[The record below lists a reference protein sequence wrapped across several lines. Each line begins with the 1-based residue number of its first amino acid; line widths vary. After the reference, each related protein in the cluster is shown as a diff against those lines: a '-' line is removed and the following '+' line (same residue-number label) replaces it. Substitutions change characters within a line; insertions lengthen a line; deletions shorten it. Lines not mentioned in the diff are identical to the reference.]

1 MLNIKSLKNYIIKVV
16 IKLNKKSYF
25 SVSTKNF
32 ERVNSEFTKC
42 SISIMGYDEIANGT
56 KFSKENILKA
66 CPTLNYVP
74 VIGYWNDKDE
84 DFSDHGIEYV
94 ISNDGIEEVIKTI
107 PFGVVIKD
115 SSRFDTIVM
124 NNGEETEYL
133 FADCYLWNRNEKAID
148 KVKEGRCNQ
157 SMEISINDYTERD
170 NYIDIT
176 DFEFTALCILG
187 EDVAPAFS
195 NARIRQAG
203 KYSKDDFK
211 AIYSEMI
218 SKFEEAMKG
227 GNIVGICSKCGKEE
241 NEELKFE
248 EIDGELLC
256 PECINAQFEDED
268 ADGGEDTVDDGDNS
282 EENADDNV
290 EPLAEEGQQEENQ
303 DEEETENAVVDDD
316 ENTAKAK
323 KKMSLDSENMV
334 IKYELSFDDISY
346 KIYEILYNANPDC
359 YYYLVNVYDDKFI
372 YQRECYNEAG
382 YVAQTF
388 RQQYSK
394 AEGQDEIAFVGDPI
408 EVFSEYLTED
418 EVKKLSEI
426 RAGYEKLVN
435 DAKELE
441 VKYNDAIKELED
453 LRAYKQ
459 NIIDTEHKEE
469 VDLML
474 QGYSVLANL
483 EGYNE
488 IVEDKYNKDINE
500 MEKNLK
506 VLAFDNDIRLD
517 RKPQTK
523 KKFEKDS
530 QAKIPVVG
538 TKAPAPL
545 TAWSIL
551 DKYIKDND

>member
-1 MLNIKSLKNYIIKVV
+1 M
-16 IKLNKKSYF
+16 NKKSYF

-32 ERVNSEFTKC
+32 EKVNSEFTKC

-56 KFSKENILKA
+56 GFSKENILKA

-84 DFSDHGIEYV
+84 DFSDHGIEYI
-94 ISNDGIEEVIKTI
+94 ISDNGIEENIKTI

-115 SSRFDTIVM
+115 SSRFDTIIM
-124 NNGEETEYL
+124 DNGEETEYL
-133 FADCYLWNRNEKAID
+133 FADCYLWNRNEKAIN
-148 KVKEGRCNQ
+148 KIKEGKCNQ

-187 EDVAPAFS
+187 ENVAPAFR
-195 NARIRQAG
+195 NARIKQVG

-218 SKFEEAMKG
+218 SKFEEVMKG
-227 GNIVGICSKCGKEE
+227 GNIVGVCSKCGKEE
-241 NEELKFE
+241 NEELRFE

-256 PECINAQFEDED
+256 PECINAQFED
-268 ADGGEDTVDDGDNS
+268 DGSDDGSDNGEDSSDAGENAEESV
-282 EENADDNV
+282 EENVDNNEELLADEV
-290 EPLAEEGQQEENQ
+290 QQEENQ
-303 DEEETENAVVDDD
+303 DGEDEKVADDD
-316 ENTAKAK
+316 KDTTKAK
-323 KKMSLDSENMV
+323 KKMSLDNENMIV
-334 IKYELSFDDISY
+334 KYELSFDDISY

-372 YQRECYNEAG
+372 YQREYYNEAG

-394 AEGQDEIAFVGDPI
+394 VEGQDEISFVGDPI
-408 EVFSEYLTED
+408 EVFSEYLTAD
-418 EVKKLSEI
+418 EVKRLSEM
-426 RAGYEKLVN
+426 RAGYEKASN
-435 DAKELE
+435 DLKELE
-441 VKYNDAIKELED
+441 IKYNNTIAELED

-500 MEKNLK
+500 MERSLK

-517 RKPQTK
+517 KKSQTK

>member
-1 MLNIKSLKNYIIKVV
+1 M
-16 IKLNKKSYF
+16 NKKSYF

-32 ERVNSEFTKC
+32 EKVNSEFTKC

-74 VIGYWNDKDE
+74 VIGYWNEKDE
-84 DFSDHGIEYV
+84 DFSDHGIEY
-94 ISNDGIEEVIKTI
+94 IITDNGIEENIKTT

-115 SSRFDTIVM
+115 SSRFEPVIMD
-124 NNGEETEYL
+124 NGEETEYL
-133 FADCYLWNRNEKAID
+133 FADCYLWNRNEKAIN
-148 KVKEGRCNQ
+148 KVKEGKCNQ
-157 SMEISINDYTERD
+157 SMEISINDYTERN

-176 DFEFTALCILG
+176 DFEFSALCILG
-187 EDVAPAFS
+187 ENVAPAFN
-195 NARIRQAG
+195 NARIKQVG

-218 SKFEEAMKG
+218 SKFEEVMKG
-227 GNIVGICSKCGKEE
+227 GNIVGVCSKCGKEE
-241 NEELKFE
+241 NEELRFE

-256 PECINAQFEDED
+256 PECINAQFEDDGSDDSSDDSED
-268 ADGGEDTVDDGDNS
+268 SSDAGENT
-282 EENADDNV
+282 EENAEENVDNN
-290 EPLAEEGQQEENQ
+290 EELLADEVQQEENQ
-303 DEEETENAVVDDD
+303 DGEDEKVADDD
-316 ENTAKAK
+316 KDTTKAK
-323 KKMSLDSENMV
+323 KKMSLDNENMIV
-334 IKYELSFDDISY
+334 KYELSFDDISY
-346 KIYEILYNANPDC
+346 KIYETLYDANPDY
-359 YYYLVNVYDDKFI
+359 YYYLVSVYEDKFI
-372 YQRECYNEAG
+372 YQRECYDSKAG
-382 YVAQTF
+382 YVTQTF
-388 RQQYSK
+388 KQQYSK

-408 EVFSEYLTED
+408 EVFSEYLTAD
-418 EVKKLSEI
+418 EVKKLSEM
-426 RAGYEKLVN
+426 RAGYEKLSN
-435 DAKELE
+435 DAKELKA
-441 VKYNDAIKELED
+441 KYNDAIAELED

>member
-1 MLNIKSLKNYIIKVV
+1 M
-16 IKLNKKSYF
+16 NKKSYF

-32 ERVNSEFTKC
+32 EKVNSEFTKC

-56 KFSKENILKA
+56 KFSKENILNA

-115 SSRFDTIVM
+115 SYRFDTIVM

-133 FADCYLWNRNEKAID
+133 FADCYLWNRNEKAIN
-148 KVKEGRCNQ
+148 KVKEGKCNQ
-157 SMEISINDYTERD
+157 SMEISINDYAERD

-227 GNIVGICSKCGKEE
+227 GNIVSICSKCGKEE
-241 NEELKFE
+241 NEDLKFE
-248 EIDGELLC
+248 EVDGELLC

-268 ADGGEDTVDDGDNS
+268 SGEDTDGEDSNDTEETV
-282 EENADDNV
+282 EENTEPLADDNV
-290 EPLAEEGQQEENQ
+290 EPLADDEQQEENQ
-303 DEEETENAVVDDD
+303 DGEAEEAVDDD
-316 ENTAKAK
+316 DESVAKAK
-323 KKMSLDSENMV
+323 KKMSLDNENMV
-334 IKYELSFDDISY
+334 VKYELSFDDISY

-372 YQRECYNEAG
+372 YQREYYNEAG

-408 EVFSEYLTED
+408 EVFSEYLTAD
-418 EVKKLSEI
+418 EVERLSEM
-426 RAGYEKLVN
+426 RVGYEKLSN
-435 DAKELE
+435 DFKELE
-441 VKYNDAIKELED
+441 VKYNNATIELED

-474 QGYSVLANL
+474 QGYSALANL

-500 MEKNLK
+500 MERNLK

-517 RKPQTK
+517 KKSQTK

>member
-1 MLNIKSLKNYIIKVV
+1 M
-16 IKLNKKSYF
+16 NKKSYF

-32 ERVNSEFTKC
+32 EKVNSEFTKC

-84 DFSDHGIEYV
+84 DFSDHGIEY
-94 ISNDGIEEVIKTI
+94 IITDNGIEENIKTT

-115 SSRFDTIVM
+115 SSRFESIIMD
-124 NNGEETEYL
+124 NGEETEYL
-133 FADCYLWNRNEKAID
+133 FADCYLWNRNEKAIN
-148 KVKEGRCNQ
+148 KVKEGKCNQ

-176 DFEFTALCILG
+176 DFEFSALCILG
-187 EDVAPAFS
+187 ENVAPAFN
-195 NARIRQAG
+195 NARIKQVG

-218 SKFEEAMKG
+218 SKFEEVMKG
-227 GNIVGICSKCGKEE
+227 GNIVGVCSKCGKEE
-241 NEELKFE
+241 NEELRFE

-256 PECINAQFEDED
+256 PECINAQFED
-268 ADGGEDTVDDGDNS
+268 DGSDDSSDDGEDSSDA
-282 EENADDNV
+282 EENAEENVDNN
-290 EPLAEEGQQEENQ
+290 EELLADEVQQEENQ
-303 DEEETENAVVDDD
+303 DGEDEKVADDD
-316 ENTAKAK
+316 ESTTKAK
-323 KKMSLDSENMV
+323 KKMSLDNENMV
-334 IKYELSFDDISY
+334 VKYELSFDDISY

-372 YQRECYNEAG
+372 YQREYYNEAG

-394 AEGQDEIAFVGDPI
+394 AEGQDEITFVGDPI
-408 EVFSEYLTED
+408 EVFSEYLTAD
-418 EVKKLSEI
+418 EVERLSEM
-426 RAGYEKLVN
+426 RAGYEKVSN
-435 DAKELE
+435 DLKELE
-441 VKYNDAIKELED
+441 VKYNNTITELEG

-474 QGYSVLANL
+474 QGYSALANL

-500 MEKNLK
+500 MERSLK

-517 RKPQTK
+517 KKSQTK

>member
-1 MLNIKSLKNYIIKVV
+1 M
-16 IKLNKKSYF
+16 NKKSYF

-32 ERVNSEFTKC
+32 EKVNSEFTKC

-94 ISNDGIEEVIKTI
+94 ISNDGIEENIKTT

-115 SSRFDTIVM
+115 SYRFDTITM
-124 NNGEETEYL
+124 DNGEEIEYL
-133 FADCYLWNRNEKAID
+133 FADCYLWNRNEKAIN

-157 SMEISINDYTERD
+157 SMEISINDYAERD

-187 EDVAPAFS
+187 ENVAPAFS
-195 NARIRQAG
+195 NARIKQVG

-248 EIDGELLC
+248 EINGELLC
-256 PECINAQFEDED
+256 PECINAQFEDDSSDDSED
-268 ADGGEDTVDDGDNS
+268 SSDAGENAEESV
-282 EENADDNV
+282 EENVDNNEEALADD
-290 EPLAEEGQQEENQ
+290 GQQEENQ
-303 DEEETENAVVDDD
+303 DDEAKDEKVADDD
-316 ENTAKAK
+316 ESTTKAK
-323 KKMSLDSENMV
+323 KKMSLDNENMV
-334 IKYELSFDDISY
+334 VKYELSFDDIY
-346 KIYEILYNANPDC
+346 FKIHEKLYNTNSEYW
-359 YYYLVNVYDDKFI
+359 YYVVEVYDDRFI
-372 YQRECYNEAG
+372 YQREYYDENNDKF
-382 YVAQTF
+382 VTQLF
-388 RQQYSK
+388 KQQYSK
-394 AEGQDEIAFVGDPI
+394 AEEQDEIAFVGDPI
-408 EVFSEYLTED
+408 ELFVEYLTAD
-418 EVKKLSEI
+418 EVKRLSEM
-426 RAGYEKLVN
+426 RAGYEKLSN
-435 DAKELE
+435 DLKELE
-441 VKYNDAIKELED
+441 VKYNNATKELED

-474 QGYSVLANL
+474 QGYSALANL

-500 MEKNLK
+500 MERSLK

-517 RKPQTK
+517 KKSQTK

>member
-1 MLNIKSLKNYIIKVV
+1 M
-16 IKLNKKSYF
+16 NKKSYF

-32 ERVNSEFTKC
+32 EKVNSEFTKC

-74 VIGYWNDKDE
+74 VIGYWNEKDE
-84 DFSDHGIEYV
+84 DFSDHGIEY
-94 ISNDGIEEVIKTI
+94 IITDNGIEENIKTT

-115 SSRFDTIVM
+115 SSRFEPIIMD
-124 NNGEETEYL
+124 NGEETEYL
-133 FADCYLWNRNEKAID
+133 FADCYLWNRNEKAIN
-148 KVKEGRCNQ
+148 KVKEGKCNQ
-157 SMEISINDYTERD
+157 SMEISINDYTERN

-176 DFEFTALCILG
+176 DFEFSALCILG
-187 EDVAPAFS
+187 ENVAPAFN
-195 NARIRQAG
+195 NARIKQVG

-218 SKFEEAMKG
+218 SKFEEVMKG
-227 GNIVGICSKCGKEE
+227 GNIVGVCSKCGKEE
-241 NEELKFE
+241 NEELRFE

-256 PECINAQFEDED
+256 PECINAQFED
-268 ADGGEDTVDDGDNS
+268 DGSDDSSDNGEDSSDA
-282 EENADDNV
+282 EENAEENVEENVDNNE
-290 EPLAEEGQQEENQ
+290 EPLADEGQQEENQ
-303 DEEETENAVVDDD
+303 DGEAEKVADDD
-316 ENTAKAK
+316 KDTTKAK
-323 KKMSLDSENMV
+323 KKMSLDNENMIV
-334 IKYELSFDDISY
+334 KYELSFDDISY

-372 YQRECYNEAG
+372 YQREYYNEAG

-394 AEGQDEIAFVGDPI
+394 VEGQDEIAFVGDPI
-408 EVFSEYLTED
+408 EVFSEYLTAD
-418 EVKKLSEI
+418 EVKRLSEM
-426 RAGYEKLVN
+426 RAGYEKVSN
-435 DAKELE
+435 DLKELE
-441 VKYNDAIKELED
+441 VKYNNTIAELED

-474 QGYSVLANL
+474 QGYSALANL

-500 MEKNLK
+500 MERNLK

-517 RKPQTK
+517 KKSQNK

>member
-1 MLNIKSLKNYIIKVV
+1 M
-16 IKLNKKSYF
+16 NKKSYF

-32 ERVNSEFTKC
+32 EKVNSEFTKC

-56 KFSKENILKA
+56 KFSKENILNA

-84 DFSDHGIEYV
+84 DFSDHGIEYI
-94 ISNDGIEEVIKTI
+94 ISDNGIEENIKTT

-115 SSRFDTIVM
+115 SYRFEPITM
-124 NNGEETEYL
+124 NNGEEIEYL
-133 FADCYLWNRNEKAID
+133 FADCYLWNRNEKAIN
-148 KVKEGRCNQ
+148 KVKEGKCNQ
-157 SMEISINDYTERD
+157 SMEISINNYVEKDY
-170 NYIDIT
+170 YIDIT
-176 DFEFTALCILG
+176 DFEFSALCILG
-187 EDVAPAFS
+187 ENVAPAFD
-195 NARIRQAG
+195 NARIKQVG

-218 SKFEEAMKG
+218 SKFEEVMKG

-241 NEELKFE
+241 NEDLKFE
-248 EIDGELLC
+248 EMDGELLC
-256 PECINAQFEDED
+256 PECIKTQFED
-268 ADGGEDTVDDGDNS
+268 DGSDNGEDSNDAVES
-282 EENADDNV
+282 PEENADNG
-290 EPLAEEGQQEENQ
+290 EESSTDDGKQEENP
-303 DEEETENAVVDDD
+303 DDETEKVVDDD
-316 ENTAKAK
+316 DESTAKAK
-323 KKMSLDSENMV
+323 KKMSLDNENMV

-346 KIYEILYNANPDC
+346 KIYEILYNANPD
-359 YYYLVNVYDDKFI
+359 YWYYLVNVYDDKFI
-372 YQRECYNEAG
+372 YQREYYSEAG

-388 RQQYSK
+388 KQQYSRV
-394 AEGQDEIAFVGDPI
+394 EGQDEVAFVGDPI
-408 EVFSEYLTED
+408 EVFSEYLTAD

-426 RAGYEKLVN
+426 RAGYEKLSN
-435 DAKELE
+435 NLKELE
-441 VKYNDAIKELED
+441 IKYNNVTTELED

-459 NIIDTEHKEE
+459 SIIDTEHKEE
-469 VDLML
+469 VDSML
-474 QGYSVLANL
+474 QGYSALANL

-500 MEKNLK
+500 MERNLK

-517 RKPQTK
+517 KKSQTK

>member
-1 MLNIKSLKNYIIKVV
+1 M
-16 IKLNKKSYF
+16 NKKSYF

-32 ERVNSEFTKC
+32 EKVNSEFTKC

-74 VIGYWNDKDE
+74 VIGYWNEKDE
-84 DFSDHGIEYV
+84 DFSDHGIEY
-94 ISNDGIEEVIKTI
+94 IITDNGIEENIKTT

-115 SSRFDTIVM
+115 SSRFEPIIMD
-124 NNGEETEYL
+124 NGEETEYL
-133 FADCYLWNRNEKAID
+133 FADCYLWNRNEKAIN
-148 KVKEGRCNQ
+148 KVKEGKCNQ
-157 SMEISINDYTERD
+157 SMEISINDYAERD

-176 DFEFTALCILG
+176 DFEFSALCILG
-187 EDVAPAFS
+187 ENVAPAFN
-195 NARIRQAG
+195 NARIKQVG

-218 SKFEEAMKG
+218 SKFEEVMKG
-227 GNIVGICSKCGKEE
+227 GNIVGVCSKCGKEE
-241 NEELKFE
+241 NEELRFE

-256 PECINAQFEDED
+256 PECINAQFED
-268 ADGGEDTVDDGDNS
+268 DGSDDSSDNGEDSSDAG
-282 EENADDNV
+282 ENAEESVEESIDNG
-290 EPLAEEGQQEENQ
+290 EESLTDNGQQEENQ
-303 DEEETENAVVDDD
+303 DDETEKVVVDDD
-316 ENTAKAK
+316 ESTAKTK
-323 KKMSLDSENMV
+323 KKMSLDKENMV
-334 IKYELSFDDISY
+334 IKYELSFDDIYY
-346 KIYEILYNANPDC
+346 KIYETLYNANPDC

-372 YQRECYNEAG
+372 YNREHYSETG
-382 YVAQTF
+382 YVAQIF
-388 RQQYSK
+388 KQQYSK
-394 AEGQDEIAFVGDPI
+394 VEGQDEIAFVGDPI
-408 EVFSEYLTED
+408 EVFAEYLTAD

-426 RAGYEKLVN
+426 RAGYEKLSN
-435 DAKELE
+435 DLKELE
-441 VKYNDAIKELED
+441 VKYNNATIELED

-500 MEKNLK
+500 MERSLK

-517 RKPQTK
+517 KKSQTK

>member
-1 MLNIKSLKNYIIKVV
+1 M
-16 IKLNKKSYF
+16 NKKSYF

-32 ERVNSEFTKC
+32 EKVNSEFTKC
-42 SISIMGYDEIANGT
+42 SVSIMGYDEIANGT

-94 ISNDGIEEVIKTI
+94 ISNDGIEENIKTT

-115 SSRFDTIVM
+115 SYRFDTITM
-124 NNGEETEYL
+124 DNGEEIEYL
-133 FADCYLWNRNEKAID
+133 FADCYLWNRNEKAIN

-157 SMEISINDYTERD
+157 SMEISINDYTERN

-176 DFEFTALCILG
+176 DFEFSALCILG
-187 EDVAPAFS
+187 ENVAPAFS
-195 NARIRQAG
+195 NARIKQAG

-218 SKFEEAMKG
+218 SKFEEVMKG
-227 GNIVGICSKCGKEE
+227 GNIVGVCSKCGKEE
-241 NEELKFE
+241 NEELRFE

-256 PECINAQFEDED
+256 PECINAQFEDDGSDDSSDDSED
-268 ADGGEDTVDDGDNS
+268 SSDAGENT
-282 EENADDNV
+282 EENAEENVDNN
-290 EPLAEEGQQEENQ
+290 EELLADEVQQEENQ
-303 DEEETENAVVDDD
+303 DGEDEKVADDD
-316 ENTAKAK
+316 KDTTKAK
-323 KKMSLDSENMV
+323 KKMSLDNKNMIV
-334 IKYELSFDDISY
+334 KYELSFDDISY
-346 KIYEILYNANPDC
+346 KIYEILYNTNPDC

-372 YQRECYNEAG
+372 YQREYYNEAG

-388 RQQYSK
+388 KQQYSK
-394 AEGQDEIAFVGDPI
+394 VEGQDKISFVGDPI
-408 EVFSEYLTED
+408 EVFSEYLTAD
-418 EVKKLSEI
+418 EVKRLSEM
-426 RAGYEKLVN
+426 RAGYEKVSN
-435 DAKELE
+435 DLKELE
-441 VKYNDAIKELED
+441 VKYNNTIAELED

-474 QGYSVLANL
+474 QGYSALANL

-500 MEKNLK
+500 MERSLK

-517 RKPQTK
+517 KKSQTK

>member
-1 MLNIKSLKNYIIKVV
+1 M
-16 IKLNKKSYF
+16 NKKSYF

-32 ERVNSEFTKC
+32 EKVNSEFTKC

-74 VIGYWNDKDE
+74 VIGYWNEKDE
-84 DFSDHGIEYV
+84 DFSDHGIEY
-94 ISNDGIEEVIKTI
+94 IITDNGIEENIKTT

-115 SSRFDTIVM
+115 SSRFESIIMD
-124 NNGEETEYL
+124 NGEETEYL
-133 FADCYLWNRNEKAID
+133 FADCYLWNRNEKAIN
-148 KVKEGRCNQ
+148 KVKEGKCNQ
-157 SMEISINDYTERD
+157 SMEISINDYTERN

-176 DFEFTALCILG
+176 DFEFSALCILG
-187 EDVAPAFS
+187 ENVAPAFN
-195 NARIRQAG
+195 NARIKQIG

-227 GNIVGICSKCGKEE
+227 GNIVGVCSKCGKEE

-268 ADGGEDTVDDGDNS
+268 ADGGEDTVDDGENT
-282 EENADDNV
+282 EENAEENVDNN
-290 EPLAEEGQQEENQ
+290 EELLADEVQQEENQ
-303 DEEETENAVVDDD
+303 DGEDEKVADDD
-316 ENTAKAK
+316 KDTTKAK
-323 KKMSLDSENMV
+323 KKMSLDNENMIV
-334 IKYELSFDDISY
+334 KYELSFDDISY
-346 KIYEILYNANPDC
+346 KIYETLYDANPDY
-359 YYYLVNVYDDKFI
+359 YYYLVSVYEDKFI
-372 YQRECYNEAG
+372 YQRECYDSKAG
-382 YVAQTF
+382 YVTQTF
-388 RQQYSK
+388 KQQYSK

-408 EVFSEYLTED
+408 EVFSEYLTAD
-418 EVKKLSEI
+418 EVKKLSEM
-426 RAGYEKLVN
+426 RAGYEKLSN
-435 DAKELE
+435 DAKELKA
-441 VKYNDAIKELED
+441 KYNDAIAELED

-517 RKPQTK
+517 RKLQTK

>member
-1 MLNIKSLKNYIIKVV
+1 M
-16 IKLNKKSYF
+16 NKKSYF

-56 KFSKENILKA
+56 KFSKENILNA

-74 VIGYWNDKDE
+74 VIGYWDDKDE
-84 DFSDHGIEYV
+84 DFSDHGIEY
-94 ISNDGIEEVIKTI
+94 ILSSDGIEEVIKTI

-115 SSRFDTIVM
+115 SYRFDTITM
-124 NNGEETEYL
+124 NNGEEVEYL

-157 SMEISINDYTERD
+157 SMEISINDYAERD

-187 EDVAPAFS
+187 ENVAPAFN
-195 NARIRQAG
+195 NARIKQVG

-227 GNIVGICSKCGKEE
+227 GNIVGVCSKCGKEE

-248 EIDGELLC
+248 ETNGELLC
-256 PECINAQFEDED
+256 PECINAQFEDEG
-268 ADGGEDTVDDGDNS
+268 ADGGEEADNG
-282 EENADDNV
+282 EENAEENPDNEA
-290 EPLAEEGQQEENQ
+290 EPLADEGQQEENQ
-303 DEEETENAVVDDD
+303 NEEGTENVVADDD

-323 KKMSLDSENMV
+323 KKMSLDKENMV

-346 KIYEILYNANPDC
+346 KIYETLYGANPDY
-359 YYYLVNVYDDKFI
+359 YYYLVNVYEDKFI
-372 YQRECYNEAG
+372 YQRERYDSKAG

-388 RQQYSK
+388 KQQYSK

-408 EVFSEYLTED
+408 EVFSEYLTAD
-418 EVKKLSEI
+418 EVKKLSEM
-426 RAGYEKLVN
+426 RAGYEKLSN

-517 RKPQTK
+517 KKPQTK

-538 TKAPAPL
+538 TKTPAPL

>member
-1 MLNIKSLKNYIIKVV
+1 M
-16 IKLNKKSYF
+16 NKKSYF

-32 ERVNSEFTKC
+32 EKVNSEFTKC

-56 KFSKENILKA
+56 KFSKENILNA

-84 DFSDHGIEYV
+84 DFSDHGIEYI
-94 ISNDGIEEVIKTI
+94 ISDNGIEENIKTT

-115 SSRFDTIVM
+115 SYRFEPIIM

-133 FADCYLWNRNEKAID
+133 FADCYLWNRNEKAIN
-148 KVKEGRCNQ
+148 KVKEGKCNQ
-157 SMEISINDYTERD
+157 SMEIFINNYVEKDY
-170 NYIDIT
+170 YIDIT
-176 DFEFTALCILG
+176 DFEFSALCILG
-187 EDVAPAFS
+187 ENVAPAFD
-195 NARIRQAG
+195 NARIKQVG

-218 SKFEEAMKG
+218 SKFEEVMKG
-227 GNIVGICSKCGKEE
+227 GNIVGVCSKCGKEE
-241 NEELKFE
+241 NEELRFE

-256 PECINAQFEDED
+256 PECINAQFEDDSSDDSED
-268 ADGGEDTVDDGDNS
+268 SSDAGENAEESV
-282 EENADDNV
+282 EENVDNNEEALADD
-290 EPLAEEGQQEENQ
+290 GQQEENQ
-303 DEEETENAVVDDD
+303 DDEAKDEKVADDD
-316 ENTAKAK
+316 ESTTKAK
-323 KKMSLDSENMV
+323 KKMSLDNENMV
-334 IKYELSFDDISY
+334 VKYELSFDDIY
-346 KIYEILYNANPDC
+346 FKIHEKLYNTNSEYW
-359 YYYLVNVYDDKFI
+359 YYVVEVYDDRFI
-372 YQRECYNEAG
+372 YQREYYDENNDKF
-382 YVAQTF
+382 VTQLF
-388 RQQYSK
+388 KQQYSK
-394 AEGQDEIAFVGDPI
+394 AEEQDEIAFVGDPI
-408 EVFSEYLTED
+408 ELFVEYLTAD
-418 EVKKLSEI
+418 EVKRLSEM
-426 RAGYEKLVN
+426 RAGYEKLSN
-435 DAKELE
+435 DFKELE
-441 VKYNDAIKELED
+441 VKYNNATTELED

-474 QGYSVLANL
+474 QGYSALANL

-488 IVEDKYNKDINE
+488 IIEDKYNKDINE
-500 MEKNLK
+500 MERSLK

-517 RKPQTK
+517 KKSQTK

>member
-1 MLNIKSLKNYIIKVV
+1 M
-16 IKLNKKSYF
+16 NKKSYF

-32 ERVNSEFTKC
+32 EKVNSEFTKC

-74 VIGYWNDKDE
+74 VIGYWNEKDE
-84 DFSDHGIEYV
+84 DFSDHGIEY
-94 ISNDGIEEVIKTI
+94 IITDNGIEENIKTT

-115 SSRFDTIVM
+115 SSRFEPIIMD
-124 NNGEETEYL
+124 NGEETEYL
-133 FADCYLWNRNEKAID
+133 FADCYLWNRNEKAIN
-148 KVKEGRCNQ
+148 KVKEGKCNQ
-157 SMEISINDYTERD
+157 SMEISINDYTERN

-176 DFEFTALCILG
+176 DFEFSALCILG
-187 EDVAPAFS
+187 ENVAPAFN
-195 NARIRQAG
+195 NARIKQIG

-227 GNIVGICSKCGKEE
+227 GNIVGVCSKCGKEE

-268 ADGGEDTVDDGDNS
+268 ADGGEDTVDDGENT
-282 EENADDNV
+282 EENAEENVDNN
-290 EPLAEEGQQEENQ
+290 EELLADEVQQEENQ
-303 DEEETENAVVDDD
+303 DGEDEKVTDDD
-316 ENTAKAK
+316 KDTTKAK
-323 KKMSLDSENMV
+323 KKMSLDNENMIV
-334 IKYELSFDDISY
+334 KYELSFDDISY
-346 KIYEILYNANPDC
+346 KIYETLYDANPDY
-359 YYYLVNVYDDKFI
+359 YYYLVSVYEDKFI
-372 YQRECYNEAG
+372 YQRECYDSKAG
-382 YVAQTF
+382 YVTQTF
-388 RQQYSK
+388 KQQYSK

-408 EVFSEYLTED
+408 EVFSEYLTAD
-418 EVKKLSEI
+418 EVKKLSEM
-426 RAGYEKLVN
+426 RAGYEKLSN
-435 DAKELE
+435 DAKELKA
-441 VKYNDAIKELED
+441 KYNDAIAELED

-500 MEKNLK
+500 MERNLK

-517 RKPQTK
+517 KKSQTK

>member
-1 MLNIKSLKNYIIKVV
+1 M
-16 IKLNKKSYF
+16 NKKSYF

-32 ERVNSEFTKC
+32 EKVNSEFTKC

-84 DFSDHGIEYV
+84 DFSDHGIEY
-94 ISNDGIEEVIKTI
+94 IITDNGIEENIKTT

-115 SSRFDTIVM
+115 SSRFESIIMD
-124 NNGEETEYL
+124 NGEETEYL
-133 FADCYLWNRNEKAID
+133 FADCYLWNRNEKAIN
-148 KVKEGRCNQ
+148 KVKEGKCNQ
-157 SMEISINDYTERD
+157 SMEISINDYTERN

-176 DFEFTALCILG
+176 DFEFSALCILG
-187 EDVAPAFS
+187 ENVAPAFS
-195 NARIRQAG
+195 NARIKQAG

-218 SKFEEAMKG
+218 SKFEEVMKG
-227 GNIVGICSKCGKEE
+227 GNIVGVCSKCGKEE
-241 NEELKFE
+241 NEELRFE

-256 PECINAQFEDED
+256 PECINAQFEDDGSDDSSDDSED
-268 ADGGEDTVDDGDNS
+268 SSDAGENT
-282 EENADDNV
+282 EENAEENVDNN
-290 EPLAEEGQQEENQ
+290 EELLADEVQQEENQ
-303 DEEETENAVVDDD
+303 DGEDEKVADDD
-316 ENTAKAK
+316 KDTTKAK
-323 KKMSLDSENMV
+323 KKMSLDNENMIV
-334 IKYELSFDDISY
+334 KYELSFDDISY

-359 YYYLVNVYDDKFI
+359 YYYLVNVYDDRFI
-372 YQRECYNEAG
+372 YNREYYSETG

-388 RQQYSK
+388 KQQYSK
-394 AEGQDEIAFVGDPI
+394 VEGQDEISFVGDPI
-408 EVFSEYLTED
+408 EVFSEYLTAD
-418 EVKKLSEI
+418 EVKRLSEM
-426 RAGYEKLVN
+426 RAGYEKVSN
-435 DAKELE
+435 DLKELE
-441 VKYNDAIKELED
+441 AKYNNTIAELED

-459 NIIDTEHKEE
+459 NIIDAEHKEE

-474 QGYSVLANL
+474 QGYSALANL

-500 MEKNLK
+500 MERSLK

-517 RKPQTK
+517 KKSQNK

>member
-1 MLNIKSLKNYIIKVV
+1 M
-16 IKLNKKSYF
+16 NKKSYF

-32 ERVNSEFTKC
+32 EKVNSEFTKC

-56 KFSKENILKA
+56 KFSKENILNA

-84 DFSDHGIEYV
+84 DFSDHGIEYI
-94 ISNDGIEEVIKTI
+94 ISDNGIEENIKTT

-115 SSRFDTIVM
+115 SYRFETITM

-133 FADCYLWNRNEKAID
+133 FADCYLWNRNEKAIN
-148 KVKEGRCNQ
+148 KIKEGKCNQ
-157 SMEISINDYTERD
+157 SMEISINDYAERD

-187 EDVAPAFS
+187 ENVAPAFR
-195 NARIRQAG
+195 NARIKQAG

-218 SKFEEAMKG
+218 SKFEEVMKG
-227 GNIVGICSKCGKEE
+227 GNIVGVCSKCGKEE
-241 NEELKFE
+241 NEELRFE
-248 EIDGELLC
+248 ETDGELLC
-256 PECINAQFEDED
+256 PECINAQFED
-268 ADGGEDTVDDGDNS
+268 DGSDDGSDNGEDSNDAVESAEENVEENTDDNEESSVDD
-282 EENADDNV
+282 
-290 EPLAEEGQQEENQ
+290 GQQEENQ
-303 DEEETENAVVDDD
+303 DGEVEDKKVVDDD
-316 ENTAKAK
+316 ESTTKAKKK
-323 KKMSLDSENMV
+323 KKMSLDNENMIV
-334 IKYELSFDDISY
+334 KYELSFDDISY

-372 YQRECYNEAG
+372 YQREYYNEAG

-394 AEGQDEIAFVGDPI
+394 VEGQDEISFVGDPI
-408 EVFSEYLTED
+408 EVFSEYLTAD
-418 EVKKLSEI
+418 EVKKLSEM
-426 RAGYEKLVN
+426 RAGYEKLSN
-435 DAKELE
+435 DLKELE
-441 VKYNDAIKELED
+441 VKYNNATTELED

-474 QGYSVLANL
+474 QGYSALANL

-500 MEKNLK
+500 MERNLK

-517 RKPQTK
+517 KKSQTK

>member
-1 MLNIKSLKNYIIKVV
+1 M
-16 IKLNKKSYF
+16 NKKSYF

-32 ERVNSEFTKC
+32 EKVNSEFTKC

-84 DFSDHGIEYV
+84 DFSDHGIEY
-94 ISNDGIEEVIKTI
+94 IITDNGIEENIKTT

-115 SSRFDTIVM
+115 SSRFESIIMD
-124 NNGEETEYL
+124 NGEETEYL
-133 FADCYLWNRNEKAID
+133 FADCYLWNRNEKAIN
-148 KVKEGRCNQ
+148 KVKEGKCNQ
-157 SMEISINDYTERD
+157 SMEISINDYTERN

-176 DFEFTALCILG
+176 DFEFSALCILG
-187 EDVAPAFS
+187 ENVAPAFS
-195 NARIRQAG
+195 NARIKQAG

-218 SKFEEAMKG
+218 SKFEEVMKG
-227 GNIVGICSKCGKEE
+227 GNIVGVCSKCGKEE
-241 NEELKFE
+241 NEELRFE

-256 PECINAQFEDED
+256 PECINAQFEDDGSDDSSDDSED
-268 ADGGEDTVDDGDNS
+268 SSDVGENT
-282 EENADDNV
+282 EENAEENV
-290 EPLAEEGQQEENQ
+290 EENVDNNEELLADEVQQEENQ
-303 DEEETENAVVDDD
+303 DGEDEKVADDD
-316 ENTAKAK
+316 KDTTKAK
-323 KKMSLDSENMV
+323 KKMSLDNKNMIV
-334 IKYELSFDDISY
+334 KYELSFDDISY

-372 YQRECYNEAG
+372 YQREYYNKAG

-408 EVFSEYLTED
+408 EVFSEYLTAD
-418 EVKKLSEI
+418 EVKRLSEM
-426 RAGYEKLVN
+426 RAGYEKVSN
-435 DAKELE
+435 DLKELE
-441 VKYNDAIKELED
+441 VKYNNTIAELED

-474 QGYSVLANL
+474 QGYSALANL

-500 MEKNLK
+500 MERSLK

-517 RKPQTK
+517 KKSQTK

>member
-1 MLNIKSLKNYIIKVV
+1 M
-16 IKLNKKSYF
+16 NKKSYF

-32 ERVNSEFTKC
+32 ERVNGEFTKC
-42 SISIMGYDEIANGT
+42 SASIMGYDEIANGT
-56 KFSKENILKA
+56 KFSKENILNA

-74 VIGYWNDKDE
+74 IIGYWDDKDE

-94 ISNDGIEEVIKTI
+94 ISNDGIEEVVKTI

-115 SSRFDTIVM
+115 TSRFDTITM
-124 NNGEETEYL
+124 DNGEEVEYL
-133 FADCYLWNRNEKAID
+133 FADCYLWNRNEKAIN
-148 KVKEGRCNQ
+148 KIKEGKCNQ
-157 SMEISINDYTERD
+157 SMEISINDYIERG
-170 NYIDIT
+170 NYIEIT

-187 EDVAPAFS
+187 ENVAPAFS

-248 EIDGELLC
+248 EINGELLC
-256 PECINAQFEDED
+256 PECINAQFEDEG
-268 ADGGEDTVDDGDNS
+268 ADGGEEADNG
-282 EENADDNV
+282 EENAEENPDNEA
-290 EPLAEEGQQEENQ
+290 EPLADEGQQEENQ
-303 DEEETENAVVDDD
+303 NEEGTENVVADDD

-418 EVKKLSEI
+418 EVKKLSEM
-426 RAGYEKLVN
+426 RAGYEKLSN

-488 IVEDKYNKDINE
+488 IIEDKYNKDINE

-517 RKPQTK
+517 KKPQTK

-538 TKAPAPL
+538 AKTPAPL

>member
-1 MLNIKSLKNYIIKVV
+1 M
-16 IKLNKKSYF
+16 NKKSYF

-32 ERVNSEFTKC
+32 EKVNSEFTKC

-94 ISNDGIEEVIKTI
+94 ISNDGIEENIKTI

-115 SSRFDTIVM
+115 SNRFDTITM
-124 NNGEETEYL
+124 DNGEEVEYL
-133 FADCYLWNRNEKAID
+133 FADCYLWNRNEKAIN

-157 SMEISINDYTERD
+157 SMEISINDYAERD

-187 EDVAPAFS
+187 ENVAPAFS
-195 NARIRQAG
+195 NARIKQVG

-227 GNIVGICSKCGKEE
+227 GNIVGVCSKCGKED
-241 NEELKFE
+241 NEELRFE

-256 PECINAQFEDED
+256 PKCINAQFED
-268 ADGGEDTVDDGDNS
+268 DGSDDGSDNS
-282 EENADDNV
+282 ENSSDVEENAEESVEENV
-290 EPLAEEGQQEENQ
+290 NNNEEPLADDGQQEENQ
-303 DEEETENAVVDDD
+303 DGEDEKVADDGKD
-316 ENTAKAK
+316 TTKSK
-323 KKMSLDSENMV
+323 KKMSLDNENMIV
-334 IKYELSFDDISY
+334 KYELSFDDISY

-372 YQRECYNEAG
+372 YQREYYNEAG

-408 EVFSEYLTED
+408 EVFSEYLTAD
-418 EVKKLSEI
+418 EVERLSEM
-426 RAGYEKLVN
+426 RAGYEKVSN
-435 DAKELE
+435 DLKELE
-441 VKYNDAIKELED
+441 VKYNNTIAELED

-474 QGYSVLANL
+474 QGYSALANL

-500 MEKNLK
+500 MERNLK

-517 RKPQTK
+517 KKSQTK

>member
-1 MLNIKSLKNYIIKVV
+1 M
-16 IKLNKKSYF
+16 NKKSYF

-32 ERVNSEFTKC
+32 EKVNSEFTKC

-74 VIGYWNDKDE
+74 VIGYWNEKDE
-84 DFSDHGIEYV
+84 DFSDHGIEY
-94 ISNDGIEEVIKTI
+94 IITDNGIEENIKTT

-115 SSRFDTIVM
+115 SSRFEPIIMD
-124 NNGEETEYL
+124 NGEETEYL
-133 FADCYLWNRNEKAID
+133 FADCYLWNRNEKAIN
-148 KVKEGRCNQ
+148 KVKEGKCNQ
-157 SMEISINDYTERD
+157 SMEISINDYTERN

-176 DFEFTALCILG
+176 DFEFSALCILG
-187 EDVAPAFS
+187 ENVAPAFN
-195 NARIRQAG
+195 NARIKQVG

-218 SKFEEAMKG
+218 SKFEEVMKG
-227 GNIVGICSKCGKEE
+227 GNIVGVCSKCGKEE
-241 NEELKFE
+241 NEELRFE

-256 PECINAQFEDED
+256 PECINAQFED
-268 ADGGEDTVDDGDNS
+268 DGSDNGEDSSDA
-282 EENADDNV
+282 EENAEESVEENVDNN
-290 EPLAEEGQQEENQ
+290 EELLADEVQQEENQ
-303 DEEETENAVVDDD
+303 DGEDEKVADDD
-316 ENTAKAK
+316 KDTTKAK
-323 KKMSLDSENMV
+323 KKMSLDNENMIV
-334 IKYELSFDDISY
+334 KYELSFDDISY

-372 YQRECYNEAG
+372 YQREYYNEAG

-388 RQQYSK
+388 KQQYSK
-394 AEGQDEIAFVGDPI
+394 VEGQDEISFVGDPI
-408 EVFSEYLTED
+408 EVFSEYLTAD
-418 EVKKLSEI
+418 EVKRLSEM
-426 RAGYEKLVN
+426 RAGYEKVSN
-435 DAKELE
+435 DLKELE
-441 VKYNDAIKELED
+441 VKYNNTIAELED

-517 RKPQTK
+517 KKPQTK

>member
-1 MLNIKSLKNYIIKVV
+1 M
-16 IKLNKKSYF
+16 NKKSYF

-32 ERVNSEFTKC
+32 EKVNSEFTKC

-56 KFSKENILKA
+56 KFSKENILNA

-115 SSRFDTIVM
+115 SSRFETITM

-133 FADCYLWNRNEKAID
+133 FADCYLWNRNEKAIN
-148 KVKEGRCNQ
+148 KVKEGKCNQ
-157 SMEISINDYTERD
+157 SMEISINDYAERD

-227 GNIVGICSKCGKEE
+227 GNIVSICSKCGKEE

-248 EIDGELLC
+248 EVDGELLC
-256 PECINAQFEDED
+256 PECINAQFED
-268 ADGGEDTVDDGDNS
+268 ADDSSDDNSDNGEDSNDV
-282 EENADDNV
+282 EENAEESIDNGEESLTDD
-290 EPLAEEGQQEENQ
+290 GQQEENQ
-303 DEEETENAVVDDD
+303 DDETEKVVVDD
-316 ENTAKAK
+316 ESTTKAK
-323 KKMSLDSENMV
+323 KKMSLDNENMV

-346 KIYEILYNANPDC
+346 KIYETLYNANPDC

-372 YQRECYNEAG
+372 YNREHYSETG
-382 YVAQTF
+382 YVAQIF
-388 RQQYSK
+388 KQQYSK
-394 AEGQDEIAFVGDPI
+394 VEGQDEIAFVGDPI
-408 EVFSEYLTED
+408 EVFAEYLTAD

-426 RAGYEKLVN
+426 RAGYEKLSN
-435 DAKELE
+435 DLKELE
-441 VKYNDAIKELED
+441 VKYNNATTELED

-500 MEKNLK
+500 MERSLK

-517 RKPQTK
+517 KKSQTK

>member
-1 MLNIKSLKNYIIKVV
+1 M
-16 IKLNKKSYF
+16 NKKSYF

-32 ERVNSEFTKC
+32 EKVNSEFTKC

-74 VIGYWNDKDE
+74 VIGYWNEKDE
-84 DFSDHGIEYV
+84 DFSDHGIEY
-94 ISNDGIEEVIKTI
+94 IITDNGIEENIKTT

-115 SSRFDTIVM
+115 SSRFEPIIMD
-124 NNGEETEYL
+124 NGEETEYL
-133 FADCYLWNRNEKAID
+133 FADCYLWNRNEKAIN
-148 KVKEGRCNQ
+148 KVKEGKCNQ
-157 SMEISINDYTERD
+157 SMEISINDYTERN

-176 DFEFTALCILG
+176 DFEFSALCILG
-187 EDVAPAFS
+187 ENVAPAFN
-195 NARIRQAG
+195 NARIKQVG

-218 SKFEEAMKG
+218 SKFEEVMKG
-227 GNIVGICSKCGKEE
+227 GNIVGVCSKCGKEE
-241 NEELKFE
+241 NEELRFE

-256 PECINAQFEDED
+256 PECINAQFED
-268 ADGGEDTVDDGDNS
+268 DGSDDGSDNGEDSSDA
-282 EENADDNV
+282 EENAEENVDNN
-290 EPLAEEGQQEENQ
+290 EELLADEVQQEENQ
-303 DEEETENAVVDDD
+303 DGEDEKVADDD
-316 ENTAKAK
+316 KDTTKAK
-323 KKMSLDSENMV
+323 KKMSLDNENMIV
-334 IKYELSFDDISY
+334 KYELSFDDISY

-372 YQRECYNEAG
+372 YQREYYNEAG

-394 AEGQDEIAFVGDPI
+394 VEGQDEISFVGDPI
-408 EVFSEYLTED
+408 EVFSEYLTAD
-418 EVKKLSEI
+418 EVKRLSEM
-426 RAGYEKLVN
+426 RAGYEKVSN
-435 DAKELE
+435 DLKELE
-441 VKYNDAIKELED
+441 VKYNNTIAELED

-474 QGYSVLANL
+474 QGYSALANL

-500 MEKNLK
+500 MERNLK

-517 RKPQTK
+517 KKSQTK

>member
-1 MLNIKSLKNYIIKVV
+1 M
-16 IKLNKKSYF
+16 NKKSYF

-32 ERVNSEFTKC
+32 EKVNSEFTKC

-74 VIGYWNDKDE
+74 VIGYWNEKDE
-84 DFSDHGIEYV
+84 DFSDHGIEY
-94 ISNDGIEEVIKTI
+94 IITDNGIEENIKTT

-115 SSRFDTIVM
+115 SSRFEPIIMD
-124 NNGEETEYL
+124 NGEETEYL
-133 FADCYLWNRNEKAID
+133 FADCYLWNRNEKAIN
-148 KVKEGRCNQ
+148 KVKEGKCNQ
-157 SMEISINDYTERD
+157 SMEISINDYTERN

-176 DFEFTALCILG
+176 DFEFSALCILG
-187 EDVAPAFS
+187 ENVAPAFN
-195 NARIRQAG
+195 NARIKQVG

-218 SKFEEAMKG
+218 SKFEEVMKG
-227 GNIVGICSKCGKEE
+227 GNIVGVCSKCGKEE
-241 NEELKFE
+241 NEELRFE

-256 PECINAQFEDED
+256 PECINAQFED
-268 ADGGEDTVDDGDNS
+268 DGSDDGSDNGEDSSDA
-282 EENADDNV
+282 EENAEESVEENVDNN
-290 EPLAEEGQQEENQ
+290 EELLADEVQQEENQ
-303 DEEETENAVVDDD
+303 DGEDEKVADDD
-316 ENTAKAK
+316 KDTTKAK
-323 KKMSLDSENMV
+323 KKMSLDNENMIV
-334 IKYELSFDDISY
+334 KYELSFDDISY

-372 YQRECYNEAG
+372 YQREYYNEAG

-388 RQQYSK
+388 KQQYSK
-394 AEGQDEIAFVGDPI
+394 VEGQDEISFVGDPI
-408 EVFSEYLTED
+408 EVFSEYLTAD
-418 EVKKLSEI
+418 EVKRLSEM
-426 RAGYEKLVN
+426 RAGYEKVSN
-435 DAKELE
+435 DLKELE
-441 VKYNDAIKELED
+441 VKYNNTIAELED

-474 QGYSVLANL
+474 QGYSALANL

-500 MEKNLK
+500 MERSLK

-517 RKPQTK
+517 KKPQTK

>member
-1 MLNIKSLKNYIIKVV
+1 M
-16 IKLNKKSYF
+16 NKKSYF

-32 ERVNSEFTKC
+32 EKVNSEFTKC

-74 VIGYWNDKDE
+74 VIGYWNEKDE
-84 DFSDHGIEYV
+84 DFSDHGIEY
-94 ISNDGIEEVIKTI
+94 IITDNGIEENIKTT

-115 SSRFDTIVM
+115 SSRFEPIIMD
-124 NNGEETEYL
+124 NGEETEYL
-133 FADCYLWNRNEKAID
+133 FADCYLWNRNEKAIN
-148 KVKEGRCNQ
+148 KVKEGKCNQ
-157 SMEISINDYTERD
+157 SMEISINDYTERN

-176 DFEFTALCILG
+176 DFEFSALCILG
-187 EDVAPAFS
+187 ENVAPAFN
-195 NARIRQAG
+195 NARIKQVG

-218 SKFEEAMKG
+218 SKFEEVMKG
-227 GNIVGICSKCGKEE
+227 GNIVGVCSKCGKKE
-241 NEELKFE
+241 NEELRFE

-256 PECINAQFEDED
+256 PECINAQFED
-268 ADGGEDTVDDGDNS
+268 DGSDDGSDDSEDSSDAGENA
-282 EENADDNV
+282 EENAEENVDNN
-290 EPLAEEGQQEENQ
+290 EELLADEVQQEENQ
-303 DEEETENAVVDDD
+303 DGEDEKVADDD
-316 ENTAKAK
+316 KDTTKAK
-323 KKMSLDSENMV
+323 KKMSLDNENMIV
-334 IKYELSFDDISY
+334 KYELSFDDISY

-372 YQRECYNEAG
+372 YQREYYNEAG

-388 RQQYSK
+388 KQQYSK
-394 AEGQDEIAFVGDPI
+394 VEGQDEISFVGDPI
-408 EVFSEYLTED
+408 EVFSEYLTAD
-418 EVKKLSEI
+418 EVKRLSEM
-426 RAGYEKLVN
+426 RAGYEKVSN
-435 DAKELE
+435 DLKELE
-441 VKYNDAIKELED
+441 VKYNNTIAELED

-474 QGYSVLANL
+474 QGYSALANL

-500 MEKNLK
+500 MERSLK

-517 RKPQTK
+517 KKSQTK

>member
-1 MLNIKSLKNYIIKVV
+1 M
-16 IKLNKKSYF
+16 NKKSYF

-32 ERVNSEFTKC
+32 EKVNSEFTKC

-56 KFSKENILKA
+56 KFSKENILNA

-84 DFSDHGIEYV
+84 DFSDHGIEYI
-94 ISNDGIEEVIKTI
+94 ISDNGIEENIKTT

-115 SSRFDTIVM
+115 SYRFEPITM
-124 NNGEETEYL
+124 NNGEEIEYL
-133 FADCYLWNRNEKAID
+133 FADCYLWNRNEKAIN
-148 KVKEGRCNQ
+148 KVKEGKCNQ
-157 SMEISINDYTERD
+157 SMEISINNYVEKDY
-170 NYIDIT
+170 YIDIT
-176 DFEFTALCILG
+176 DFEFSALCILG
-187 EDVAPAFS
+187 ENVAPAFD
-195 NARIRQAG
+195 NARIKQVG

-218 SKFEEAMKG
+218 SKFEEVMKG

-241 NEELKFE
+241 NEDLKFE
-248 EIDGELLC
+248 EMDGELLC
-256 PECINAQFEDED
+256 PECIKTQFED
-268 ADGGEDTVDDGDNS
+268 DGSDNGEDSNDAVES
-282 EENADDNV
+282 PEENANNGEESSTDD
-290 EPLAEEGQQEENQ
+290 GKQEENP
-303 DEEETENAVVDDD
+303 DDETEKVVDDD
-316 ENTAKAK
+316 ESTAKAK
-323 KKMSLDSENMV
+323 KKMSLDNENMV

-346 KIYEILYNANPDC
+346 KIYEILYNANPD
-359 YYYLVNVYDDKFI
+359 YWYYLVNVYDDKFI
-372 YQRECYNEAG
+372 YQREYYSEAG

-388 RQQYSK
+388 KQQYSRV
-394 AEGQDEIAFVGDPI
+394 EGQDEVAFVGDPI
-408 EVFSEYLTED
+408 EVFSEYLTAD

-426 RAGYEKLVN
+426 RAGYEKLSN
-435 DAKELE
+435 NLKELE
-441 VKYNDAIKELED
+441 IKYNNVTTELED

-459 NIIDTEHKEE
+459 SIIDTEHKEE
-469 VDLML
+469 VDSML
-474 QGYSVLANL
+474 QGYSALANL

-500 MEKNLK
+500 MERNLK

-517 RKPQTK
+517 KKSQTK

>member
-1 MLNIKSLKNYIIKVV
+1 M
-16 IKLNKKSYF
+16 NKKSYF

-32 ERVNSEFTKC
+32 EKVNSEFTKC

-84 DFSDHGIEYV
+84 DFSDHGIEY
-94 ISNDGIEEVIKTI
+94 IITDNGIEENIKTT

-115 SSRFDTIVM
+115 SSRFESIIMD
-124 NNGEETEYL
+124 NGEETEYL
-133 FADCYLWNRNEKAID
+133 FADCYLWNRNEKAIN
-148 KVKEGRCNQ
+148 KVKEGKCNQ

-176 DFEFTALCILG
+176 DFEFSALCILG
-187 EDVAPAFS
+187 ENVAPAFN
-195 NARIRQAG
+195 NARIKQVG

-218 SKFEEAMKG
+218 SKFEEVMKG
-227 GNIVGICSKCGKEE
+227 GNIVGVCSKCGKEE
-241 NEELKFE
+241 NEELRFE

-256 PECINAQFEDED
+256 PECINAQFED
-268 ADGGEDTVDDGDNS
+268 DGSDDSSDDGEDSSDA
-282 EENADDNV
+282 EENAEENVDNN
-290 EPLAEEGQQEENQ
+290 EELLADEVQQEENQ
-303 DEEETENAVVDDD
+303 DGEDEKVADDD
-316 ENTAKAK
+316 KDTTKAK
-323 KKMSLDSENMV
+323 KKMSLDDENMIV
-334 IKYELSFDDISY
+334 KYELSFDDISY

-372 YQRECYNEAG
+372 YQREYYNEAG

-394 AEGQDEIAFVGDPI
+394 AEGQDEITFVGDPI
-408 EVFSEYLTED
+408 EVFSEYLTAD
-418 EVKKLSEI
+418 EVERLSEM
-426 RAGYEKLVN
+426 RAGYEKVSN
-435 DAKELE
+435 DLKELE
-441 VKYNDAIKELED
+441 VKYNNTITELEG

-474 QGYSVLANL
+474 QGYSALANL

-500 MEKNLK
+500 MERSLK

-517 RKPQTK
+517 KKSQTK

>member
-1 MLNIKSLKNYIIKVV
+1 M
-16 IKLNKKSYF
+16 NKKSYF

-32 ERVNSEFTKC
+32 EKVNSEFTKC

-74 VIGYWNDKDE
+74 VIGYWNEKDE
-84 DFSDHGIEYV
+84 DFSDHGIEY
-94 ISNDGIEEVIKTI
+94 IITDNGIEENIKTT

-115 SSRFDTIVM
+115 SSRFEPIIMD
-124 NNGEETEYL
+124 NGEETEYL
-133 FADCYLWNRNEKAID
+133 FADCYLWNRNEKAIN
-148 KVKEGRCNQ
+148 KVKEGKCNQ
-157 SMEISINDYTERD
+157 SMEISINDYTERN

-176 DFEFTALCILG
+176 DFEFSALCILG
-187 EDVAPAFS
+187 ENVAPAFN
-195 NARIRQAG
+195 NARIKQVG

-218 SKFEEAMKG
+218 SKFEEVMKG
-227 GNIVGICSKCGKEE
+227 GNIVGVCSKCGKEE
-241 NEELKFE
+241 NEELRFE

-256 PECINAQFEDED
+256 PECINAQFEDDGSDNGEDSSDAEED
-268 ADGGEDTVDDGDNS
+268 AEESV
-282 EENADDNV
+282 EENVDNNEELLADEV
-290 EPLAEEGQQEENQ
+290 QQEENQ
-303 DEEETENAVVDDD
+303 DGEDEKVADDD
-316 ENTAKAK
+316 KDTTKTK
-323 KKMSLDSENMV
+323 KKMSLDNENMIV
-334 IKYELSFDDISY
+334 KYELSFDDISY

-372 YQRECYNEAG
+372 YQREYYNEAG

-394 AEGQDEIAFVGDPI
+394 VEGQDEISFVGDPI
-408 EVFSEYLTED
+408 EVFSEYLTAD
-418 EVKKLSEI
+418 EVKRLSEM
-426 RAGYEKLVN
+426 RAGYEKVSN
-435 DAKELE
+435 DLKELE
-441 VKYNDAIKELED
+441 VKYNNTIAELED

-474 QGYSVLANL
+474 QGYSALANL

-500 MEKNLK
+500 MERSLK

-517 RKPQTK
+517 KKSQTK

>member
-1 MLNIKSLKNYIIKVV
+1 M
-16 IKLNKKSYF
+16 NKKSYF

-42 SISIMGYDEIANGT
+42 SASIMGYDEIANGT
-56 KFSKENILKA
+56 KFSKENILNA

-74 VIGYWNDKDE
+74 IIGYWDDKDE

-94 ISNDGIEEVIKTI
+94 ISNDGIEEVVKTI

-115 SSRFDTIVM
+115 TSRFDTITM
-124 NNGEETEYL
+124 DNGEEVEYL
-133 FADCYLWNRNEKAID
+133 FADCYLWNRNEKAIN
-148 KVKEGRCNQ
+148 KIKEGKCNQ
-157 SMEISINDYTERD
+157 SMEISINDYIERG
-170 NYIDIT
+170 NYIEIT

-187 EDVAPAFS
+187 ENVAPAFN
-195 NARIRQAG
+195 NARIKQVG

-227 GNIVGICSKCGKEE
+227 GNIVGVCSKCGKEE

-248 EIDGELLC
+248 ETNGELLC
-256 PECINAQFEDED
+256 PECINAQFEDEG
-268 ADGGEDTVDDGDNS
+268 ADGGEEADNG
-282 EENADDNV
+282 EENAEENPDNEA
-290 EPLAEEGQQEENQ
+290 EPLADEGQQEENQ
-303 DEEETENAVVDDD
+303 NEEGTENVVADDD

-323 KKMSLDSENMV
+323 KKMSLDKENMV

-346 KIYEILYNANPDC
+346 KIYETLYGANPDY
-359 YYYLVNVYDDKFI
+359 YYYLVNVYEDKFI
-372 YQRECYNEAG
+372 YQRERYDSKAG

-388 RQQYSK
+388 KQQYSK

-408 EVFSEYLTED
+408 EVFSEYLTAD
-418 EVKKLSEI
+418 EVKKLSEM
-426 RAGYEKLVN
+426 RAGYEKLSNV
-435 DAKELE
+435 AKELE

-517 RKPQTK
+517 KKPQTK

-538 TKAPAPL
+538 TKTPAPL

>member
-1 MLNIKSLKNYIIKVV
+1 M
-16 IKLNKKSYF
+16 NKKSYF

-32 ERVNSEFTKC
+32 EKVNSEFTKC

-56 KFSKENILKA
+56 KFSKENILNA

-84 DFSDHGIEYV
+84 DFSDHGIEYI
-94 ISNDGIEEVIKTI
+94 ISDNGIEENIKTT

-115 SSRFDTIVM
+115 SYRFEPIIM

-133 FADCYLWNRNEKAID
+133 FADCYLWNRNEKAIN
-148 KVKEGRCNQ
+148 KVKEGKCNQ
-157 SMEISINDYTERD
+157 SMEISINGYVEKDY
-170 NYIDIT
+170 YIDIT
-176 DFEFTALCILG
+176 DFEFSALCILG
-187 EDVAPAFS
+187 ENVTPAFD
-195 NARIRQAG
+195 NARIKQVG

-227 GNIVGICSKCGKEE
+227 GNIVGVCSKCGKEE
-241 NEELKFE
+241 NEELRFE

-256 PECINAQFEDED
+256 PECINAQFEDDSSDDSED
-268 ADGGEDTVDDGDNS
+268 SSDAGENAEESV
-282 EENADDNV
+282 EENVDNNEEALADD
-290 EPLAEEGQQEENQ
+290 GQQEENQ
-303 DEEETENAVVDDD
+303 DDEAKDEKVADDD
-316 ENTAKAK
+316 ESTTKAK
-323 KKMSLDSENMV
+323 KKMSLDNENMV
-334 IKYELSFDDISY
+334 VKYELSFDDIY
-346 KIYEILYNANPDC
+346 FKIHEKLYNTNSEYW
-359 YYYLVNVYDDKFI
+359 YYVVEVYDDRFI
-372 YQRECYNEAG
+372 YQREYYDENNDKF
-382 YVAQTF
+382 VTQLF
-388 RQQYSK
+388 KQQYSK
-394 AEGQDEIAFVGDPI
+394 AEEQDEIAFVGDPI
-408 EVFSEYLTED
+408 ELFVEYLTAD
-418 EVKKLSEI
+418 EVKRLSEM
-426 RAGYEKLVN
+426 RAGYEKLSN
-435 DAKELE
+435 DLKELE
-441 VKYNDAIKELED
+441 VKYNNATKELED

-474 QGYSVLANL
+474 QGYSALANL

-488 IVEDKYNKDINE
+488 IIEDKYNKDINE
-500 MEKNLK
+500 MERNLK

-517 RKPQTK
+517 KKSQNK

>member
-1 MLNIKSLKNYIIKVV
+1 M
-16 IKLNKKSYF
+16 NKKSYF

-32 ERVNSEFTKC
+32 EKVNSEFTKC
-42 SISIMGYDEIANGT
+42 SISIMGYNEIANGT
-56 KFSKENILKA
+56 KFSKENILNA

-74 VIGYWNDKDE
+74 VIGYWDDKDE

-94 ISNDGIEEVIKTI
+94 ISNDGIEENIKTT

-115 SSRFDTIVM
+115 SYRFDTITM
-124 NNGEETEYL
+124 DNGEEVEYL
-133 FADCYLWNRNEKAID
+133 FADCYLWNRNEKAIN
-148 KVKEGRCNQ
+148 KVKEGKCNQ
-157 SMEISINDYTERD
+157 SMEISISDYVERD

-176 DFEFTALCILG
+176 NFEFTALCILG
-187 EDVAPAFS
+187 ENVTPAFS
-195 NARIRQAG
+195 NARIKQAG

-227 GNIVGICSKCGKEE
+227 GNIVSICSKCGKEE
-241 NEELKFE
+241 NEDLKFE

-256 PECINAQFEDED
+256 PECINAQFE
-268 ADGGEDTVDDGDNS
+268 GEDSDDSEDSSEGDNTEENTDDG
-282 EENADDNV
+282 V
-290 EPLAEEGQQEENQ
+290 EPLADDGQQEENQ
-303 DEEETENAVVDDD
+303 DDEVEDVIVDDD
-316 ENTAKAK
+316 ESTTQSKAK
-323 KKMSLDSENMV
+323 KKMSLDNENMV

-346 KIYEILYNANPDC
+346 KLCEKLYGMNPEY
-359 YYYLVNVYDDKFI
+359 YYYLVNVYDDRFI
-372 YQRECYNEAG
+372 YQREYYNEMSNG
-382 YVAQTF
+382 YVSQLF
-388 RQQYSK
+388 KQQYSK
-394 AEGQDEIAFVGDPI
+394 VEGRDEVVFVGDPI
-408 EVFSEYLTED
+408 EMFVEYLTAD
-418 EVKKLSEI
+418 EVRKLSEI
-426 RAGYEKLVN
+426 RTGYEKLSN
-435 DAKELE
+435 DLKELE
-441 VKYNDAIKELED
+441 VKYNNAITELED

-500 MEKNLK
+500 MERDLK

-517 RKPQTK
+517 KKPQTK